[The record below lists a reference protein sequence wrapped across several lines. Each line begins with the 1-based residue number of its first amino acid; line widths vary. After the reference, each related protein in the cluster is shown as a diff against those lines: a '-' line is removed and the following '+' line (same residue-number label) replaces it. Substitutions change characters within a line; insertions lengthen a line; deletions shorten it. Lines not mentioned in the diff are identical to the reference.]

1 MACSMAF
8 NFAFCST
15 DSLAVS
21 LAVSALSNLMS
32 DLISGFESGLLST
45 TCLDMLDLSVAF
57 VAPDAVAGFATD

>member
-21 LAVSALSNLMS
+21 FAVGALSNLMS
-32 DLISGFESGLLST
+32 DLISG
-45 TCLDMLDLSVAF
+45 LDMLDLSVAF

>member
-21 LAVSALSNLMS
+21 LAVGALSNLMS
-32 DLISGFESGLLST
+32 DLISG
-45 TCLDMLDLSVAF
+45 LDMFDLSVAF